1 MTKTG
6 RGRAPRIIGE
16 SCLAATL
23 ALTAGIT
30 AATAAPQAPVQKPTQ
45 PPEQVQNSSVVMP
58 TLGESET
65 EATVVRWYKGVG
77 APVADGET
85 LAEVE
90 SSKVTAEI
98 PAPADG
104 VLLEI
109 VVGEGQTAAPG
120 ATLGVVG
127 PQEATSAG

>member
-1 MTKTG
+1 MTKAG

-23 ALTAGIT
+23 ALTAGV
-30 AATAAPQAPVQKPTQ
+30 APATAEPEAPLQDPTQ
-45 PPEQVQNSSVVMP
+45 PPEQNSSVVMP
-58 TLGESET
+58 ALGESET
-65 EATVVRWYKGVG
+65 EATVVRWHKEVG
-77 APVADGET
+77 DPVAAGET

-90 SSKVTAEI
+90 SSKVNAEI

-104 VLLEI
+104 VLQEI
-109 VVGEGQTAAPG
+109 AVGEGQTAAPG

-127 PQEATSAG
+127 PQEITPAD